1 MLNGVLLPSI
11 SHSIISFN
19 SQNSAAAA
27 ETKVWLC
34 IWLRVWC
41 GWLCLWVA
49 YLFGWHSVCS
59 ISVLSLS
66 FVVVG
71 VVYFRFHVCFGY
83 PYLLRFRCCKDA
95 HTQASSPRLCAGFGL
110 DDGIIIII
118 QRIQW
123 SMLCRQFVVDSFRQ
137 VLVLRK
143 LINKYLKMKKVKKS
157 KKKCHTIQNTEITI
171 NSIHWR
177 F

>member
-1 MLNGVLLPSI
+1 MCYCLRYRIRLSVSI
-11 SHSIISFN
+11 HKTQQQQQKPKYGF
-19 SQNSAAAA
+19 AFG
-27 ETKVWLC
+27 W
-34 IWLRVWC
+34 WC

-83 PYLLRFRCCKDA
+83 PYLLRFRCCKYA
-95 HTQASSPRLCAGFGL
+95 HTHKHRAPRLCAGFGL

>member
-1 MLNGVLLPSI
+1 MCYCLRYRIRLSVSIHKTQQQQQKPKYGFAFGLECGADDCVCEWLICSVGILFVQYLSCRLVLLLLVSYI
-11 SHSIISFN
+11 SDSTFVLVIRISYDF
-19 SQNSAAAA
+19 
-27 ETKVWLC
+27 
-34 IWLRVWC
+34 
-41 GWLCLWVA
+41 GVA
-49 YLFGWHSVCS
+49 NT
-59 ISVLSLS
+59 
-66 FVVVG
+66 
-71 VVYFRFHVCFGY
+71 
-83 PYLLRFRCCKDA
+83 
-95 HTQASSPRLCAGFGL
+95 HTHKHRAPRLCAGFGL